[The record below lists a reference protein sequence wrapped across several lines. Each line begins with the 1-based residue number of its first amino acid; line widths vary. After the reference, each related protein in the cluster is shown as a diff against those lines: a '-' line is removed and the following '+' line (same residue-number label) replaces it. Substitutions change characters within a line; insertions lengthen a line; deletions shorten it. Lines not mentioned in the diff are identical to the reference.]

1 MSLSEKFSRYTG
13 EKLTPSPLFRSE
25 SNRQPFQNQQTRTP
39 PLPIAQTSGTLGPL
53 GHAAPPAPGLENPQ
67 TLKIF
72 SGTLTV
78 TRARPGIIKFKVPP
92 NVVSPAIVN
101 FKASGAAFNV
111 QLLTPTQMTR
121 FGSQRPR
128 PEDFNISEI
137 TVTAPGPDTWS
148 WRSPMVTSITQ
159 ELGLAQAG
167 DWYLVFNNAP
177 ELDQQNLI
185 DVDFSLVTTKM
196 VDLNRR

>member
-1 MSLSEKFSRYTG
+1 
-13 EKLTPSPLFRSE
+13 
-25 SNRQPFQNQQTRTP
+25 
-39 PLPIAQTSGTLGPL
+39 
-53 GHAAPPAPGLENPQ
+53 
-67 TLKIF
+67 
-72 SGTLTV
+72 V

-92 NVVSPAIVN
+92 YVVSPAIVN

-111 QLLTPTQMTR
+111 QVLTPPQMTR

-128 PEDFNISEI
+128 PEDFSISEI
-137 TVTAPGPDTWS
+137 TVAAPGPDTWS

-167 DWYLVFNNAP
+167 DWYLVFENAP

-185 DVDFSLVTTKM
+185 DVDLSLVTTKV
-196 VDLNRR
+196 VDLNKR